1 MLIIYIYIKL
11 KRKIES
17 PRFENI
23 KSGER
28 RQLALIRRPPRQA
41 YYLFIWLGQV
51 LFVAHGIFSCGM
63 QTLSCGMWD
72 LAP

>member
-1 MLIIYIYIKL
+1 MLIIYIKL

-17 PRFENI
+17 PRSENI
-23 KSGER
+23 RSGEL
-28 RQLALIRRPPRQA
+28 RQRALIRRLPRQA
-41 YYLFIWLGQV
+41 YHLFIWLGQV